1 MTVFLVETYVIK
13 PEKQAEFAAYKK
25 KWKKFFAYKEGHLEA
40 FKEVESYKMFS
51 QMLGGNWGGYVEIW
65 EFENLAGLE
74 KFFNKIM
81 KSEYMTK
88 LAPEFASLEV
98 PATRSMNIWYSVPG
112 F

>member
-1 MTVFLVETYVIK
+1 MTVFLVEAYVIK
-13 PEKQAEFAAYKK
+13 PEKQTEFTAYKK
-25 KWKKFFAYKEGHLEA
+25 KWKKFFACKEGHLET
-40 FKEVESYKMFS
+40 FKEVKSYKMFS
-51 QMLGGNWGGYVEIW
+51 QMLGASWGGYVEIW
-65 EFENLAGLE
+65 EFDNLANLE

-98 PATRSMNIWYSVPG
+98 PATRSMNIWNSVPG